1 MFSLVIYFIHSIS
14 RVYKSISTSQFF
26 TPWPFPP
33 WEPGNCSLCLCL
45 CSPIRSSICFSR
57 FHRYALMYSI
67 CFSLS
72 DSFHSVWHSL
82 GPSTSLQMT
91 QFCCFLWLTNI
102 FSHICSASS
111 SPIPLLMDHNSKRY
125 VSPSVHSST
134 VYNSQDL
141 DTTQVSLLVLK
152 VDTHR
157 LGQGWL
163 KGIPRRTS
171 SHRVV
176 SWVSLWSGS

>member
-1 MFSLVIYFIHSIS
+1 MYV
-14 RVYKSISTSQFF
+14 SQFQPPNF
-26 TPWPFPP
+26 SHLTLPP
-33 WEPGNCSLCLCL
+33 WEPGNCSLRLCL
-45 CSPIRSSICFSR
+45 CSQIRSSICCSR

-82 GPSTSLQMT
+82 GSSTSLQMT
-91 QFCCFLWLTNI
+91 QCCCFLWLSSI

-111 SPIPLLMDHNSKRY
+111 LPIPLLMVHNSKRY
-125 VSPSVHSST
+125 MSPSVHSST

-141 DTTQVSLLVLK
+141 DTTQVSLLVLR
-152 VDTHR
+152 VDTHH

-171 SHRVV
+171 SHRAE
-176 SWVSLWSGS
+176 SWVSLGSGS